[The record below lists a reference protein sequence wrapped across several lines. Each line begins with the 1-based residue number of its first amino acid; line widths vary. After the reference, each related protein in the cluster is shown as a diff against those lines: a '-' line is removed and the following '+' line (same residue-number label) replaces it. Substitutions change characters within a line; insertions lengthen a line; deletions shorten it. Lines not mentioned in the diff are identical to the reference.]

1 MVVLNPILPVRKE
14 NEWEDNFS
22 CCSGLSF
29 CLFRSAIHLDCK
41 ADQFTEG
48 EPHVARLGRTELASY
63 LLEQLL
69 GPMGVTPNALRIFT
83 LPGLD
88 SGGSQLDKTL
98 DEPAG

>member
-14 NEWEDNFS
+14 NEWEDNLG

-29 CLFRSAIHLDCK
+29 CLFRSAIHFDCK

-63 LLEQLL
+63 LLEQVL
-69 GPMGVTPNALRIFT
+69 GPMGVTPNALRFT
-83 LPGLD
+83 RPGLD
-88 SGGSQLDKTL
+88 SGGSQLNETL
-98 DEPAG
+98 DEPAD